1 MEALYSVMVRKQ
13 AEIIRVQREIQ
24 ALREFVR
31 SQQQME
37 NGRCETPKP
46 QQGAARSL
54 AIFLCGLLIGTML
67 ILAVVSREE
76 RQAIRWDREEQRI
89 VVFEQW
95 GNSH

>member
-24 ALREFVR
+24 ALRQLVGS

-37 NGRCETPKP
+37 NGQNARPKP

-67 ILAVVSREE
+67 LLAVVSREGS
-76 RQAIRWDREEQRI
+76 QAIRWDREEQRP
-89 VVFEQW
+89 VVFEQ
-95 GNSH
+95 